1 MNTPVFGI
9 ENFEVYGTLGILV
22 FFGLIEL
29 MAGYL
34 RRSNRTADDWIQEAG
49 AFLVLALILKPGVV
63 LIAFLLG
70 HWLIP
75 SFQDSF
81 AGLSLFITLPA
92 FLLIDDLIQYWYH
105 RFSHEWNWLWK
116 LHRPHHQAEEM
127 GFFVSFR
134 NSGFYYVLFPPLWW
148 FAVFV
153 FLGGAE
159 AAIIGVVFKQL
170 IVISSHSLMT
180 WDRIFYRYRIFHG
193 PMTLIERIVITPAF
207 HYSHHGKSN
216 TDGISEPNGNYGNMF
231 SIWDQFFGTARFSRL
246 YPTDLG
252 LQDDPKEGWA
262 ACFFYP
268 LIASRDPRSDLCR
281 TSREKP

>member
-1 MNTPVFGI
+1 VNTPVFGI

-49 AFLVLALILKPGVV
+49 AFFVLALILKPGVV
-63 LIAFLLG
+63 FIAFILG
-70 HWLIP
+70 RWLIP

-81 AGLSLFITLPA
+81 AGLSLLIALPA
-92 FLLIDDLIQYWYH
+92 FLLIDDFIQYWYH

-148 FAVFV
+148 FAFFV

-180 WDRIFYRYRIFHG
+180 WDRFFYRYRIFHG

-216 TDGISEPNGNYGNMF
+216 ADGISEPNGNYGNMF
-231 SIWDQFFGTARFSRL
+231 SIWDQFFGTARFSRV

-268 LIASRDPRSDLCR
+268 LIASRDPRSELFGNFR
-281 TSREKP
+281 QKP

>member
-9 ENFEVYGTLGILV
+9 DNFEVYGTLGVLV

-29 MAGYL
+29 AAGFL

-49 AFLVLALILKPGVV
+49 AFFVLAVILKPAVV
-63 LIAFLLG
+63 LIAFKLG
-70 HWLIP
+70 QSLIP
-75 SFQDSF
+75 SFQDRF
-81 AGLSLFITLPA
+81 AGLSLLITLPL
-92 FLLIDDLIQYWYH
+92 FLLVDDLIQYWYH

-134 NSGFYYVLFPPLWW
+134 NSGLYYVLFPPLWW
-148 FAVFV
+148 FAFFV

-180 WDRIFYRYRIFHG
+180 WDSVLYKYSFLSG
-193 PMTLIERIVITPAF
+193 LAAVIERIVITPAF

-216 TDGISEPNGNYGNMF
+216 KDGISEPNGNYGNMF
-231 SIWDQFFGTARFSRL
+231 SIWDQLFGTARFSRL
-246 YPTDLG
+246 YATDLG
-252 LQDDPKEGWA
+252 LADDPKEGWA
-262 ACFFYP
+262 VCYFYP
-268 LIASRDPRSDLCR
+268 LIASRDP
-281 TSREKP
+281 TSELSRGHRHQA